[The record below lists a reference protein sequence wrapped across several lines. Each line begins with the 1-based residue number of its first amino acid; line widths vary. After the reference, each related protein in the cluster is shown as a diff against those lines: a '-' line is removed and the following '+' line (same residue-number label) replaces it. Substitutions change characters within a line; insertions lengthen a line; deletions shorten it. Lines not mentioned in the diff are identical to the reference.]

1 MGERRLWSA
10 MGSGRMTLS
19 KLIDRVDKSI
29 DRGDL
34 PRAFRTKLDSLREQ
48 TEATEAGFQEL
59 NARIKGLEARIKER
73 EAQIKRCE
81 RMCRS
86 SAESN
91 ASSRKRRS
99 LKQIVHSVFAAR
111 AGDRTGEGNALL
123 GLVST
128 GRLQSEDVEMG
139 RS

>member
-1 MGERRLWSA
+1 
-10 MGSGRMTLS
+10 MGSRRMTLS

-48 TEATEAGFQEL
+48 TEATEAGFQ
-59 NARIKGLEARIKER
+59 GLEARIKER

-91 ASSRKRRS
+91 ASSKKRRS

-111 AGDRTGEGNALL
+111 AGERTGEGNALL

>member
-1 MGERRLWSA
+1 
-10 MGSGRMTLS
+10 MTLS

-73 EAQIKRCE
+73 EAQIK
-81 RMCRS
+81 S
-86 SAESN
+86 VN
-91 ASSRKRRS
+91 ACADPLRRATRVRGS
-99 LKQIVHSVFAAR
+99 
-111 AGDRTGEGNALL
+111 GDH
-123 GLVST
+123 
-128 GRLQSEDVEMG
+128 
-139 RS
+139 